1 MADNISAIIVTK
13 NSSLRQL
20 LDSYLQ
26 EIGCFDILDDFE
38 NTSELY
44 NTISSLVKVLLI
56 VDFESVP
63 DFLIGKYAQ
72 DIPGC
77 KIMVIKESPDVDFIV
92 RTVRAG
98 AKEILS
104 YPLIKSEFV
113 ESVNNLKIR
122 FNDDL
127 QTQNKCKTIT
137 VFSNKGGI
145 GKTSIAANLALELAK
160 ITKENVA
167 LVDLNFQLGDI
178 TTFLDI
184 KPSFDISYMLKNLDT
199 VNKDFLLSTME
210 QYKNTS
216 LYVLA
221 DPPYFRQAENI
232 SPKQVAKLF
241 EILKESFSYI
251 IVDTDSHFDA
261 KTVTVLDYSDMIFL
275 VTIVNLPALRNCQRC
290 LDLFNKLGYDDAKV
304 QILINRYMENDE
316 ISLEEVENLLKKR
329 VYWKIPNNYFAMMA
343 SINKGILLSDLNQN
357 SNVAVSFKELAIYV
371 ADSVFRNNLIKKF
384 SSDNISRLDQI
395 FRS

>member
-1 MADNISAIIVTK
+1 MADSISAIIVTK

-77 KIMVIKESPDVDFIV
+77 KIMVIKENPDVDFIV

-167 LVDLNFQLGDI
+167 LVDLNFQIGDI